1 MRPDID
7 VDSVEV
13 ADAVELTEERP
24 GDDSVSGEQM
34 RPDGKANTTGQWYGS
49 AVTRIRAGAEALLLY
64 QQNQTAAGLRNCPYI
79 SEDRRA
85 DQNEQQLWKCMD
97 QK

>member
-13 ADAVELTEERP
+13 ADAIELTEEGP

-34 RPDGKANTTGQWYGS
+34 RPDGKASTTGQW
-49 AVTRIRAGAEALLLY
+49 LM
-64 QQNQTAAGLRNCPYI
+64 NF
-79 SEDRRA
+79 
-85 DQNEQQLWKCMD
+85 
-97 QK
+97 